1 MLKNHS
7 IYFKEDSNMRKN
19 EMLTMGR
26 KAETIYTTQKKNQA
40 MDKTN
45 KVECTFQHRRISFEN
60 LIRKL
65 SNCNKRL
72 CYVYINGISMP
83 VSHA

>member
-1 MLKNHS
+1 
-7 IYFKEDSNMRKN
+7 MRKN

-26 KAETIYTTQKKNQA
+26 KAETIYTTRKKNQA
-40 MDKTN
+40 MN
-45 KVECTFQHRRISFEN
+45 KAKIAECIFHHRRSCFEN

-65 SNCNKRL
+65 SLCNKRL

>member
-1 MLKNHS
+1 
-7 IYFKEDSNMRKN
+7 MRKS
-19 EMLTMGR
+19 EMLIMGR
-26 KAETIYTTQKKNQA
+26 KPETIYTTQKKNQA
-40 MDKTN
+40 MN
-45 KVECTFQHRRISFEN
+45 KAKISECIFHHRSNCFES